1 MTEEG
6 GSSTL
11 TTTSNELDTSITNYM
26 SNGFKPKDSELLV
39 ASTIVKEVR
48 KATSKHTPTTT
59 PNVM

>member
-11 TTTSNELDTSITNYM
+11 TTTSSELDTSITNYM
-26 SNGFKPKDSELLV
+26 SKGFKPKDSELLV